1 MNNIIWTKE
10 ELTKIKKIILKR
22 TGLFFNDNN
31 TIEYNPLNEYKINS
45 YQEELILGINE
56 LLNIKERS
64 EIDRILIKY
73 SKVEF
78 DSNNK
83 LHYGLIS
90 TLSKININKDNDYYI
105 QIFIILKEIICQ
117 YERII
122 TEVAEKSF
130 SKYTN
135 SKELKERI
143 QLINNGIAIEE
154 INEINL
160 LLNKTFND
168 SLNINNE
175 EVFKE
180 VISKCNSTI
189 KQKLISRANNIV
201 KNLANY
207 EEIARNKDA
216 GQHKSD
222 FRKKYRHEVLGTI
235 KKYHGGKF

>member
-10 ELTKIKKIILKR
+10 ELIKIKKLILKR

-31 TIEYNPLNEYKINS
+31 ILEYNPLNEYKINS

-64 EIDRILIKY
+64 EIDRILTKY

-90 TLSKININKDNDYYI
+90 TLSKINLNKDKDYYI

-122 TEVAEKSF
+122 KEESEKIF

-135 SKELKERI
+135 
-143 QLINNGIAIEE
+143 
-154 INEINL
+154 
-160 LLNKTFND
+160 
-168 SLNINNE
+168 
-175 EVFKE
+175 
-180 VISKCNSTI
+180 
-189 KQKLISRANNIV
+189 
-201 KNLANY
+201 
-207 EEIARNKDA
+207 
-216 GQHKSD
+216 
-222 FRKKYRHEVLGTI
+222 
-235 KKYHGGKF
+235 